1 MYAFFLS
8 IYTVQYTIPNEKKK
22 LVRGT
27 HPTQPCWLGESSV
40 PVNKKCYNLL
50 VLTFTQIKKKKI
62 QILPVEG
69 NWIAQRIA
77 QFQAVVE
84 TFLSYILLVLKA
96 DLHLMFTKYLQLKHP
111 IIHICPA
118 SQVKRRPSAAR
129 LLPAPT
135 QMALCLRLACY
146 NF

>member
-69 NWIAQRIA
+69 N
-77 QFQAVVE
+77 
-84 TFLSYILLVLKA
+84 
-96 DLHLMFTKYLQLKHP
+96 
-111 IIHICPA
+111 
-118 SQVKRRPSAAR
+118 
-129 LLPAPT
+129 
-135 QMALCLRLACY
+135 
-146 NF
+146 